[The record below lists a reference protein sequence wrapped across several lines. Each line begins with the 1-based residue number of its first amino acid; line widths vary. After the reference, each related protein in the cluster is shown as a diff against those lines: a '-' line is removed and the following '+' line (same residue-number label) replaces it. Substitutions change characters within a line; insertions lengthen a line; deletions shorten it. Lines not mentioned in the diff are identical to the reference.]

1 MWGYK
6 IPSNPGQKTINFQ
19 IPQGS
24 AMGLL
29 HLLMQGSPNG
39 QLGLLQTFYLRDLS
53 KVSQAIICTLGNL
66 VSLDYSNDSLVV

>member
-29 HLLMQGSPNG
+29 HLLMQGSPNR
-39 QLGLLQTFYLRDLS
+39 QLGLLQTFHLRDLS